1 MPNRRIVVFA
11 GTSADGFIAR
21 PDGDIAW
28 LTSRPKLDGF
38 YGIGEFTASIDTKIL
53 GRKTY
58 EKSLA
63 MGARFDAKT
72 RCYVFSTQAAPGA
85 HPEGVE
91 FVSEPIAA
99 FARRLRAA
107 DGKDIWMM
115 GGGGIIA
122 SFLDAKTSTCAAHA
136 PVEPPVR
143 RRRRAAEVRSRTGCA
158 RTRVAQVRQSPSGR
172 AERRGRGLLVLR
184 RQHLPPPRFRARR

>member
-1 MPNRRIVVFA
+1 MPNRKIIVFA

-21 PDGDIAW
+21 PDGDIDW
-28 LTSRPKLDGF
+28 LTSRPKPEGF
-38 YGIGEFTASIDTKIL
+38 YDIGTFTASIDAKIL

-63 MGARFDAKT
+63 LGARFDAKT
-72 RCYVFSTQAAPGA
+72 KTYVCSTQVAPA
-85 HPEGVE
+85 NHPSGVE
-91 FVSEPIAA
+91 FISEPISS

-122 SFLDAKTSTCAAHA
+122 SFLDAGAIDQLIINVIPVLIGEGIPLIAPRHRHVALTLLSTRAFGDGVVQLHYETTS
-136 PVEPPVR
+136 
-143 RRRRAAEVRSRTGCA
+143 
-158 RTRVAQVRQSPSGR
+158 
-172 AERRGRGLLVLR
+172 
-184 RQHLPPPRFRARR
+184 

>member
-122 SFLDAKTSTCAAHA
+122 SFLDAGAIDQLIVNVVPVLIGEGIPLIA
-136 PVEPPVR
+136 PRHRHVPLTLLSSRQFADGVVQLKYEVEPAA
-143 RRRRAAEVRSRTGCA
+143 RAHE
-158 RTRVAQVRQSPSGR
+158 
-172 AERRGRGLLVLR
+172 
-184 RQHLPPPRFRARR
+184 